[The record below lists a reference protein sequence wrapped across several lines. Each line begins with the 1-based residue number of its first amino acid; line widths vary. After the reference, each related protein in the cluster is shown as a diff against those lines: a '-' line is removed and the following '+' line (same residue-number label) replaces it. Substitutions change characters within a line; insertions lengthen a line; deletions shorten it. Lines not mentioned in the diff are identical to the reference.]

1 MIAVVQ
7 NGDVYQLKFKYDP
20 QFIELLKLVPGR
32 VWSPNEK
39 IWTIPKDRL
48 GFLVNQLRGTVY
60 ENSLDIHSDEEINI
74 NSTLDSTFRIP
85 DIDISKIPMYVKEG
99 SSLYSHQYDFMKFA
113 IDRQLRGNMRGF
125 ILADDPGCV
134 AGHSEVC
141 IKEQNK
147 PATRRVKI
155 STLARLI
162 NEDPTIQIKCMANG
176 RFAYFPIRCVVDKG
190 EKSTIKIRTEDT
202 QLECTPDHPIYTPR
216 GWIAAGELRVG
227 DEVFTNGQQVCPLC
241 GSSKNLIFYP
251 GAKFYGY
258 CRRCMYK
265 SRNGTKYNDL
275 VKKIDSDGYIRL
287 FGKATRSMPTYSH
300 QSGMGVY
307 EHHQVWYEHTGHV
320 VDTSIEAI
328 HHRNGI
334 KTDNRI
340 ENLELVTHHEHAMR
354 HQDTYTK
361 NLPQYNDNLDYIER
375 KGTRI
380 YLVPKL
386 SVVQSIEECS
396 LQRVWDIS
404 IGDPDIHNFICN
416 NIVVHNCGKTLE
428 VINLAI
434 YNKKQYGMK
443 HCLII
448 CCVNSSKYNWHEDI
462 EDHTQGE
469 YSGYILGSRRKRN
482 GHIKY
487 DTETSKKLEDLVNK
501 TQCGS
506 DEPWPFFI
514 ILNIE
519 ALRYKVGKSYP
530 IADEIIKLINSGE
543 IGMIAVD
550 EIHKNTSHT
559 SQQGKQLLRIYK
571 SQTRTISWIP
581 MTGTPIVNKPTD
593 VFLPLR
599 LVGGHDFRS
608 FYQWAENFCIF
619 GGYGDYE
626 IVGYKNIP
634 YLKSLLQDNMIRRRK
649 EDVLDLPPKIYYT
662 EYVENTGYQA
672 KLYKQI
678 RAELAKQKSEAV
690 RLNHPD
696 ISFIRLRQ
704 VNGSPEIVDSSLS
717 VNDDYIKYNAKLQR
731 LMELLDDAIS
741 NGEKVLV
748 FSNWVEPLRTLY
760 RFVSKKYKTCCFTG
774 TMSESDRQ
782 KNKRVFQNNPDYKV
796 LLGTIGAAGTTHTFT
811 AASTVIFYDE
821 PWTPSDKSQ
830 AEDRAYRIGTTQ
842 SVKVYT
848 IITQD
853 TVDDTVH
860 SLLYRKKGVSTYIVD
875 NKLDLKN
882 ETVMYL
888 LLGGE

>member
-85 DIDISKIPMYVKEG
+85 DIDISKIHMYVKEG

-125 ILADDPGCV
+125 ILADAPG
-134 AGHSEVC
+134 
-141 IKEQNK
+141 
-147 PATRRVKI
+147 
-155 STLARLI
+155 
-162 NEDPTIQIKCMANG
+162 
-176 RFAYFPIRCVVDKG
+176 
-190 EKSTIKIRTEDT
+190 
-202 QLECTPDHPIYTPR
+202 
-216 GWIAAGELRVG
+216 
-227 DEVFTNGQQVCPLC
+227 
-241 GSSKNLIFYP
+241 
-251 GAKFYGY
+251 
-258 CRRCMYK
+258 
-265 SRNGTKYNDL
+265 
-275 VKKIDSDGYIRL
+275 
-287 FGKATRSMPTYSH
+287 
-300 QSGMGVY
+300 
-307 EHHQVWYEHTGHV
+307 
-320 VDTSIEAI
+320 
-328 HHRNGI
+328 
-334 KTDNRI
+334 
-340 ENLELVTHHEHAMR
+340 
-354 HQDTYTK
+354 
-361 NLPQYNDNLDYIER
+361 
-375 KGTRI
+375 
-380 YLVPKL
+380 
-386 SVVQSIEECS
+386 
-396 LQRVWDIS
+396 
-404 IGDPDIHNFICN
+404 
-416 NIVVHNCGKTLE
+416 CGKTLE
-428 VINLAI
+428 VVNLAI

-448 CCVNSSKYNWHEDI
+448 CCVNSSKYNWREDI
-462 EDHTQGE
+462 EDHTRGE

-581 MTGTPIVNKPTD
+581 MTGTPIVNRPTD

-599 LVGGHDFRS
+599 LVGGHDFKS

-731 LMELLDDAIS
+731 LMELLEDAIS

-853 TVDDTVH
+853 TVDDAVH

-882 ETVMYL
+882 ETVMDL

>member
-125 ILADDPGCV
+125 ILADDPGC
-134 AGHSEVC
+134 
-141 IKEQNK
+141 
-147 PATRRVKI
+147 
-155 STLARLI
+155 
-162 NEDPTIQIKCMANG
+162 
-176 RFAYFPIRCVVDKG
+176 
-190 EKSTIKIRTEDT
+190 
-202 QLECTPDHPIYTPR
+202 
-216 GWIAAGELRVG
+216 
-227 DEVFTNGQQVCPLC
+227 
-241 GSSKNLIFYP
+241 
-251 GAKFYGY
+251 
-258 CRRCMYK
+258 
-265 SRNGTKYNDL
+265 
-275 VKKIDSDGYIRL
+275 
-287 FGKATRSMPTYSH
+287 
-300 QSGMGVY
+300 
-307 EHHQVWYEHTGHV
+307 
-320 VDTSIEAI
+320 
-328 HHRNGI
+328 
-334 KTDNRI
+334 
-340 ENLELVTHHEHAMR
+340 
-354 HQDTYTK
+354 
-361 NLPQYNDNLDYIER
+361 
-375 KGTRI
+375 
-380 YLVPKL
+380 
-386 SVVQSIEECS
+386 
-396 LQRVWDIS
+396 
-404 IGDPDIHNFICN
+404 
-416 NIVVHNCGKTLE
+416 GKTLE

-448 CCVNSSKYNWHEDI
+448 CCVNSSKYNWREDI
-462 EDHTQGE
+462 EDHTRGE

-530 IADEIIKLINSGE
+530 IADEIIKLINSRE

-599 LVGGHDFRS
+599 LVGGHDFKS

-853 TVDDTVH
+853 TVDDAVH

-882 ETVMYL
+882 ETVMDL